1 MDDFGDTDTL
11 LEHNDIDDER
21 NIRKNFQPD
30 YNSTPGPSGEEIPR
44 TKMNKGQKKASENSE
59 TSFIEGDTTNSR
71 VWTSNENALCYE

>member
-11 LEHNDIDDER
+11 LEHNDIDDE
-21 NIRKNFQPD
+21 RKNFQPD

-71 VWTSNENALCYE
+71 V

>member
-11 LEHNDIDDER
+11 LGHNDSDDER

-30 YNSTPGPSGEEIPR
+30 YNSTPGPSGEEIPM

-59 TSFIEGDTTNSR
+59 TSFIIGDKTNS
-71 VWTSNENALCYE
+71 